1 MKFEIEKIKAD
12 NYRTTKFLNQ
22 TIEEKDK
29 EIKQLKKGNSK
40 NIEKYAREDFICINF
55 QNPHYNY
62 SLPCLNTDI
71 FAEVEE
77 KYYQEYPE
85 LRETNNIFLYN
96 GSPILRFKTIADNK
110 INKFLKVFTIKI
122 LFFFNAHLKIYKR
135 LNFHLLLI
143 VNMYNVNIFGL
154 KK

>member
-1 MKFEIEKIKAD
+1 MKFENEKLKAD
-12 NYRTTKFLNQ
+12 NYTSMKLLNQ

-29 EIKQLKKGNSK
+29 EIKQLKKGNPK
-40 NIEKYAREDFICINF
+40 NIEKYVREDFICINF

-62 SLPCLNTDI
+62 SLPCLKTDI

-96 GSPILRFKTIADNK
+96 GSQILRFKTIADNK
-110 INKFLKVFTIKI
+110 TKNGSP
-122 LFFFNAHLKIYKR
+122 
-135 LNFHLLLI
+135 
-143 VNMYNVNIFGL
+143 IFMEVPE
-154 KK
+154 